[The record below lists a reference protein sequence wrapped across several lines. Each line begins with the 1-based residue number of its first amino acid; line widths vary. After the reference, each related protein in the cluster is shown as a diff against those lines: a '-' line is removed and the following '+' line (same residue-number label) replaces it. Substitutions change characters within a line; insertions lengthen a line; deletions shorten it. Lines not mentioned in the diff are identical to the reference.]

1 VIDQRA
7 LKKAYKEARRPMGVF
22 AVRNRTNGKVFLG
35 GSQDL
40 PGALN
45 RHRFQLRMGSHQ
57 NRALQADWNR
67 LGEEAF
73 EVEIMDEL
81 KPKEGAPADPARELA
96 VLLEL
101 WMEKLQPWAE
111 RGYHQE
117 PRST

>member
-1 VIDQRA
+1 MIDQRA
-7 LKKAYKEARRPMGVF
+7 LKKAYKETRRPMGVF

-45 RHRFQLRMGSHQ
+45 RHRFQLKMGSHQ
-57 NRALQADWNR
+57 NRALQADWKS
-67 LGEEAF
+67 LGEDAF
-73 EVEIMDEL
+73 EVEILDEL
-81 KPKEGAPADPARELA
+81 KPTEGAPVDPVRELA

-111 RGYHQE
+111 RGYHDE